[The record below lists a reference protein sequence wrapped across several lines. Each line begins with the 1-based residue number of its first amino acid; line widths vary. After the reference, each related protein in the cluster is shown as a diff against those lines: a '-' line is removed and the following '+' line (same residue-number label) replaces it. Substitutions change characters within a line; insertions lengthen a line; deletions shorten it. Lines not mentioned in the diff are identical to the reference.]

1 MVITHNMAAMGAT
14 RQLKTSVKKT
24 EEASDKLG
32 SGYRIITDKDDAA
45 GLCISEAMRHQIK
58 SLNRV
63 DGNLADGIGLIQ
75 TADAALEETQNILDR
90 MAELTTQAANDVNTG
105 ADRDAIQSEIG
116 QLQEEIDRIANDTS
130 FNGQYM
136 LAAGTPKAA
145 PGYYK
150 VQAGALGGQAINIEY
165 INASKESLG
174 IADLDVSSYDNAG
187 KSLEKVQNAISIAGQ
202 WRNDFGATQEKPEH
216 AVRSTELTHE
226 NTQSA
231 ESKIRDTDMGEE
243 TVIYTRNQILVNAGQ
258 SLLAQFNSSP
268 KSVAM
273 LLQ

>member
-1 MVITHNMAAMGAT
+1 MI
-14 RQLKTSVKKT
+14 
-24 EEASDKLG
+24 EW
-32 SGYRIITDKDDAA
+32 
-45 GLCISEAMRHQIK
+45 
-58 SLNRV
+58 
-63 DGNLADGIGLIQ
+63 
-75 TADAALEETQNILDR
+75 
-90 MAELTTQAANDVNTG
+90 LTTQAANDVNTD
-105 ADRDAIQSEIG
+105 ADRDAIQSEVG

-202 WRNDFGATQEKPEH
+202 WRNDFGATQEKLEH

>member
-1 MVITHNMAAMGAT
+1 
-14 RQLKTSVKKT
+14 
-24 EEASDKLG
+24 
-32 SGYRIITDKDDAA
+32 
-45 GLCISEAMRHQIK
+45 
-58 SLNRV
+58 
-63 DGNLADGIGLIQ
+63 
-75 TADAALEETQNILDR
+75 
-90 MAELTTQAANDVNTG
+90 MAELTTQAANDVNTD
-105 ADRDAIQSEIG
+105 ADRDAIQSEVG

-202 WRNDFGATQEKPEH
+202 WRNDFGATQEKLEH

-226 NTQSA
+226 NTQ
-231 ESKIRDTDMGEE
+231 
-243 TVIYTRNQILVNAGQ
+243 TVYMMKNDFL
-258 SLLAQFNSSP
+258 
-268 KSVAM
+268 
-273 LLQ
+273 